1 LAKARSEPAQVELA
15 YIVKGKRNIVE
26 RMLAAIE
33 ESRKELVLLI
43 TSKEL
48 LDAIADS
55 IVHARK
61 RKVRVGVAVPSD
73 LKDSEN
79 LKMLGDVRALKC
91 ECDILIADSEKLV
104 TASHMDRDDAYAI
117 VTSDKSMIRM
127 SREYFDNPSCCVKS

>member
-1 LAKARSEPAQVELA
+1 
-15 YIVKGKRNIVE
+15 VK
-26 RMLAAIE
+26 
-33 ESRKELVLLI
+33 
-43 TSKEL
+43 
-48 LDAIADS
+48 
-55 IVHARK
+55 
-61 RKVRVGVAVPSD
+61 VGVAVPSD